1 MFRALDNRP
10 AACPALQM
18 PRSLCL
24 LPNYSPFYRW
34 LDRQNWSVHL
44 PNRESSDVEEHRLPI
59 ALKIDVECVDDRT
72 VSLRPGRDQRSAP
85 LRLLDDVQHR
95 ILGICRFLVAKIHT
109 RG

>member
-18 PRSLCL
+18 LRSLCP

-34 LDRQNWSVHL
+34 LDRQTGRFINATENL
-44 PNRESSDVEEHRLPI
+44 SDVEEHRLPI

-85 LRLLDDVQHR
+85 LWLLDDIQHR